1 MLLKIK
7 SLNLSGQFLRVRLM
21 CIILMELNYAQ
32 DCELGQVIYMSTSLH
47 TDLRYKKRNSLGV
60 SLYVTGIDCN
70 LTVL

>member
-1 MLLKIK
+1 
-7 SLNLSGQFLRVRLM
+7 
-21 CIILMELNYAQ
+21 MELNYAQ
-32 DCELGQVIYMSTSLH
+32 DCVLVQVIYMSTSLH

>member
-1 MLLKIK
+1 
-7 SLNLSGQFLRVRLM
+7 M

>member
-1 MLLKIK
+1 
-7 SLNLSGQFLRVRLM
+7 
-21 CIILMELNYAQ
+21 MELNYAQ
-32 DCELGQVIYMSTSLH
+32 DCELGQVIYMSTSSD